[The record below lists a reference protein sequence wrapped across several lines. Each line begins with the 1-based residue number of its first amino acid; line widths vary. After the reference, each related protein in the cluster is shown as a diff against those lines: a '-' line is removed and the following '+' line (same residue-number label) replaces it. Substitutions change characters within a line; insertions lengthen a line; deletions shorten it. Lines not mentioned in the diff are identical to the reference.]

1 MVNFDE
7 YSNVVSNIQ
16 QSIKAG
22 GVNLLINNAGIMNK
36 DTVRNVTRKSITDSF
51 ELNAM
56 APMLFTQVCI
66 RK

>member
-7 YSNVVSNIQ
+7 YSNVVSAIQ
-16 QSIKAG
+16 QSIKTG
-22 GVNLLINNAGIMNK
+22 GVNLLINNAGMMNK

-51 ELNAM
+51 ELNTM

-66 RK
+66 QK